1 MTGSPSGAHKEDLM
15 QPLTKRHLCS
25 FTVTSRA
32 HKEDPMQTLAAL
44 EPRVQVFSQA
54 ASLSWCQTENRGA
67 RTTER
72 QQKET
77 GVTRYGGRGLEL
89 RLRGEREGR
98 RTGSTYHQQSRRRHI
113 DIHLYIQIYV
123 YTG

>member
-54 ASLSWCQTENRGA
+54 ASLSWCQSSAALPIKTVVRA
-67 RTTER
+67 
-72 QQKET
+72 QQRDK
-77 GVTRYGGRGLEL
+77 
-89 RLRGEREGR
+89 
-98 RTGSTYHQQSRRRHI
+98 RRRR
-113 DIHLYIQIYV
+113 
-123 YTG
+123 G